1 MTTSTIE
8 TTAKHLSIR
17 VINERAF
24 NFVLRIGLFVI
35 IVLGVFYIMLTSSL
49 ATRGFELEALKN
61 ERLSITQELE
71 KVEISATIPTS
82 LYALRSSEI
91 VQEMPNI
98 RKQKFLKVMEGQVA
112 MK

>member
-1 MTTSTIE
+1 
-8 TTAKHLSIR
+8 
-17 VINERAF
+17 
-24 NFVLRIGLFVI
+24 
-35 IVLGVFYIMLTSSL
+35 MLTSSL